1 MGKLNGHVAPINSAA
16 SRRIQ
21 RLSFVKNQLITAQKT
36 LSAAE
41 PGSFKS

>member
-21 RLSFVKNQLITAQKT
+21 RLSFVKNQLITAQMKPIT
-36 LSAAE
+36 
-41 PGSFKS
+41 P